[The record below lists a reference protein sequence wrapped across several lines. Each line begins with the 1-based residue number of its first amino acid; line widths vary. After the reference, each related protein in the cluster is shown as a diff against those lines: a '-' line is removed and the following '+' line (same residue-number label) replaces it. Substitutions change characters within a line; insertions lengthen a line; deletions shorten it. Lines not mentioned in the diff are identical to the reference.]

1 MANLGSCSSQ
11 LPRKLSEGLMGKGEG
26 RFQSQAGEVTFPSE
40 LCVVT
45 QPHRVLV
52 CVSTRSCVWRY
63 SGEVFLVIVKWQHLT
78 PFSAIH

>member
-1 MANLGSCSSQ
+1 MANLGGCSSQ

-26 RFQSQAGEVTFPSE
+26 RFQSQAGKVPVRAVCGHPASP
-40 LCVVT
+40 C
-45 QPHRVLV
+45 PRV
-52 CVSTRSCVWRY
+52 RQWRY

>member
-45 QPHRVLV
+45 QPHHVLV
-52 CVSTRSCVWRY
+52 CVSGGILER
-63 SGEVFLVIVKWQHLT
+63 
-78 PFSAIH
+78 FSWLLLNGST